1 MKPLHLMVTAAAA
14 LPMPS
19 VASEVVVPAPL
30 HNNNND
36 ENIYGVPTGATGGH
50 RHHKRARQM
59 EDPVGSTGP
68 SGLYNPNPTPDPV
81 RSPYH
86 IVSVIFRLI
95 IYFTDHCGYHHR
107 IS

>member
-30 HNNNND
+30 HNSND